1 MKYLVVYIA
10 GMSMGNAVANFRH
23 SPPTIKDIRDAE
35 KEISNIIES
44 EWNPIIVNWMGIS
57 EDSDI

>member
-1 MKYLVVYIA
+1 
-10 GMSMGNAVANFRH
+10 MGNAVANFRH
-23 SPPTIKDIRDAE
+23 SPPTIKDIRDVE

-57 EDSDI
+57 DDSDI

>member
-35 KEISNIIES
+35 REIRNINGFEK
-44 EWNPIIVNWMGIS
+44 NPVIVNWLEIA
-57 EDSDI
+57 EDS